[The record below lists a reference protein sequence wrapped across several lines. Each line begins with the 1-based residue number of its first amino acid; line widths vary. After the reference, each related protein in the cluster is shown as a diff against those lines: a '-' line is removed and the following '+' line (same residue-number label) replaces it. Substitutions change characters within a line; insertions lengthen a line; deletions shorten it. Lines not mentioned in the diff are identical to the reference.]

1 MEKNENGK
9 NDLKWHLK
17 KIENWKNEAK
27 QTKMKEQFK
36 FFLLGALSSSKKQE
50 NKHC

>member
-17 KIENWKNEAK
+17 KIENWKSEAK

-36 FFLLGALSSSKKQE
+36 FFFYQAHNPHQKTRK
-50 NKHC
+50 